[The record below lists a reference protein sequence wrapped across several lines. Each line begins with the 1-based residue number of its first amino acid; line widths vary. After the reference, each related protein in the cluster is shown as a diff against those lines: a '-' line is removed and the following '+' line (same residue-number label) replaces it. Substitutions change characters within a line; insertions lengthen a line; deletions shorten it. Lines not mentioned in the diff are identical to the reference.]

1 MTKRFLS
8 RKIFCAFTLIKI
20 MNSKEVKD
28 KQKKFNKNL
37 NLMISELDA
46 QQIKLFIEW
55 KDRPYT
61 QFLQM
66 FGQVLNEKK
75 SEKKKNVC
83 HVFKNESFS
92 NDYLDLVRRKLL
104 VYNYWKRNENSR
116 EKDEFLWNKSLEK
129 FTKKGKEERAK
140 RFELNKHVLE
150 SIESKLE
157 VVKCFVNDI

>member
-1 MTKRFLS
+1 MYP
-8 RKIFCAFTLIKI
+8 
-20 MNSKEVKD
+20 KEVKD
-28 KQKKFNKNL
+28 KQMKFNKNL
-37 NLMISELDA
+37 SLMISELDA

-66 FGQVLNEKK
+66 FGEVFNEKK
-75 SEKKKNVC
+75 LKKKKNVC
-83 HVFKNESFS
+83 RVLKNESFS
-92 NDYLDLVRRKLL
+92 NDYFDLVRRKLL
-104 VYNYWKRNENSR
+104 VYKYWKRNENSR

-150 SIESKLE
+150 LFGSKLE
-157 VVKCFVNDI
+157 AVKCFVNDI